1 MRKQHRN
8 AFNRFRDFK
17 NIFSATLHR
26 PRLLP
31 TGSHHNC
38 SSQCEQSSLYMDL
51 LRTWVVFRY
60 AAPNKSE
67 HTIQGHTCKFCLW
80 SRAGFSTS
88 CHCII
93 LITASLQSKP
103 QTGKIKRSTRPIGTR
118 ARRKHA
124 KCAVLWPACNHRR
137 LTEVPSQ
144 DFWEL
149 IWSSRLCPNTA
160 LIISLMN

>member
-1 MRKQHRN
+1 MLLTDSEK
-8 AFNRFRDFK
+8 K
-17 NIFSATLHR
+17 YIFSHTASSSSITYWF
-26 PRLLP
+26 
-31 TGSHHNC
+31 SSC

-51 LRTWVVFRY
+51 LWIRVVFRY

-67 HTIQGHTCKFCLW
+67 HTVQGHTCKYCLW

-93 LITASLQSKP
+93 LITASLHSKP
-103 QTGKIKRSTRPIGTR
+103 QTGKIKQSGRPIGTR

-124 KCAVLWPACNHRR
+124 KCALLWPACNHGR